1 MPLGNVLKKQIDT
14 MLHTAHT
21 AGRDMLYEH
30 EVYGILHAMGIPV
43 PRHAL
48 ITSTEAVT
56 DELLHDIGGP
66 RLMMKIVSSAVA
78 HKMSAGG
85 VLTVHADTDFVR
97 YSFEKMTRA
106 FQEMG
111 APVEGVLLTE
121 RVEHRPELGNEILLG
136 FRESETFGPVLSFSK
151 GGSDAEFFA
160 RHFSPANLIL
170 APVDRDWATALL
182 ESSHIFEKFTA
193 WHREADAERIVDA
206 EVAFSN
212 LAVAFSSYFDTG
224 TAHVIT
230 EFEVNPLVFGTDG
243 RFVAIDGFARFKK
256 RGPLPT
262 LTMAPSET
270 MVPFFEP
277 NGIAVVGVSA
287 ADPTKPGN
295 IIAANLLR
303 MERDDIFCVNPR
315 GGRLAMGPLSLPIHP
330 SLAAIDA
337 SVDLAIITVPAEA
350 TLPVIKACAQKKVK
364 AVILIP
370 GGFAEVDKNRDIE
383 DEIAEIAKGAGF
395 RIIGP
400 NCLGIVYEGS
410 PGKKGLNT
418 FFIPEDK
425 FSVSMERENKVAI
438 LSQSGALGIIEID
451 NLKNAISPKVI
462 VSYGN
467 QLDVDPCDL
476 VTHFQN
482 EARINVIGCYIE
494 GFKPHAGRKFFNAV
508 KAGAKPVIVYKA
520 GRTKEGRKATESHTA
535 SIAGEYAVA
544 RAAMKQ
550 AGAIVADTMVD
561 HGDFIKTFALMND
574 FTVSGNRVA
583 IIANAGY
590 EKTYAADHLGD
601 LVLAEFDEATLD
613 ALRAIIPPMAEASP
627 LLDLTPM
634 ADDAIFA
641 RAMETMLR
649 SPDVDALMVS
659 IVPQSALIHTTDNE
673 IRTNPDNIA
682 ARIIRLVH
690 THKKPVAVSVNVVS
704 RADAV
709 YNELGRTLDAGGV
722 PTYLTANRAMVCLNA
737 FIRHRLSRDA
747 AHRLSH
753 RLKG

>member
-1 MPLGNVLKKQIDT
+1 
-14 MLHTAHT
+14 MLRAART
-21 AGRDMLYEH
+21 AGRDMLFEH
-30 EVYGILHAMGIPV
+30 EVYAILRAMDIEV

-48 ITSTEAVT
+48 VASAHAVT
-56 DELLHDIGGP
+56 RELLHGIGGP
-66 RLMMKIVSSAVA
+66 ELVMKIVSPAVT
-78 HKMSAGG
+78 HKASAGG
-85 VLTVHADTDFVR
+85 VCMVHADPDFVR
-97 YSFEKMTRA
+97 YTFEKMTSA
-106 FQEMG
+106 FRDMG
-111 APVEGVLLTE
+111 VPVEGVLITE
-121 RVEHRPELGNEILLG
+121 KVDYQPELGNEILLG

-160 RHFSPANLIL
+160 RHFSQPNLIL
-170 APVDRDWATALL
+170 APVDRDWTRALL
-182 ESSHIFEKFTA
+182 ESSHIHEKFKA
-193 WHREADAERIVDA
+193 WNREADVGRIVDVG
-206 EVAFSN
+206 VAFSD
-212 LAVAFSSYFDTG
+212 LAVAFSSYFNTG
-224 TAHVIT
+224 SDHVIT
-230 EFEVNPLVFGTDG
+230 EFEVNPLVFATDG
-243 RFVAIDGFARFKK
+243 RFMAVDGFARFKP
-256 RGPLPT
+256 RGPLPD
-262 LTMAPSET
+262 LSIAPEATMK
-270 MVPFFEP
+270 PFFEP
-277 NGIAVVGVSA
+277 RGIAVVGVSTS
-287 ADPTKPGN
+287 DPTKAGN
-295 IIAANLLR
+295 IIVENLIR
-303 MERDDIFCVNPR
+303 MKRPDIFCVNPR
-315 GGRLAMGPLSLPIHP
+315 GGTLSAGSREFPVHTGLE
-330 SLAAIDA
+330 AIDA
-337 SVDLAIITVPAEA
+337 PVELVIITVPASA
-350 TLPVIKACAQKKVK
+350 TLPVIEGCVKKGVK

-370 GGFAEVDKNRDIE
+370 GGFAEVDKNRDLE
-383 DEIAEIAKGAGF
+383 EEISRLAKEGGF
-395 RIIGP
+395 RLIGP

-410 PGKKGLNT
+410 RTAKGLNT

-476 VTHFQN
+476 VSYFQDDP
-482 EARINVIGCYIE
+482 RINVIGCYIE
-494 GFKPHAGRKFFNAV
+494 GFKRHAGRKFFDAV
-508 KAGAKPVIVYKA
+508 RAGTKPVIVYKA
-520 GRTKEGRKATESHTA
+520 GRTEEGRKATESHTA

-574 FTVSGNRVA
+574 FVVSGNRVA

-590 EKTYAADHLGD
+590 EKTYAADNLGD
-601 LVLAEFDEATLD
+601 LIPADFDEATLS

-641 RAMETMLR
+641 GAVETMLK

-659 IVPQSALIHTTDNE
+659 IVPQSALIHTTDDE

-690 THKKPVAVSVNVVS
+690 AYKKPVAVSVNVVS

-737 FIRHRLSRDA
+737 FIRHRLSRDMT
-747 AHRLSH
+747 RPLSH
-753 RLKG
+753 RLK